1 MSTLENVVAFEQLLV
16 ALHPDRER
24 AGEQYS
30 ELHRQLV
37 RFFEWQ
43 CGYRPDEQADRVL
56 DLVIRKIAEGE
67 NIANL
72 QVYAFGVARLLLREG
87 RKLAARE
94 QAAHEQL
101 LSQIQHAEAVDPLEI
116 GDAQGQ
122 QAGFERC
129 LSSLSKENREIII
142 AYYTGEGASKIEAR
156 RRLAATLGTDLNAL
170 RVRAHR
176 IRTQLVRCMSHCGP
190 M

>member
-1 MSTLENVVAFEQLLV
+1 MSTSENVVAFEQLLV

-24 AGEQYS
+24 AGAQYS
-30 ELHRQLV
+30 ELHRELV

-43 CGYRPDEQADRVL
+43 AGYRPDEQADHVL
-56 DLVIRKIAEGE
+56 DRVIRKIAEGE
-67 NIANL
+67 SIVNL
-72 QVYAFGVARLLLREG
+72 RVYAFGVARLLLREG

-101 LSQIQHAEAVDPLEI
+101 LTHIQHVEMESQLES
-116 GDAQGQ
+116 GDGE

-129 LSSLSKENREIII
+129 LSSLSKENREIIL
-142 AYYTGEGASKIEAR
+142 AYYTGEGSTKIAAR
-156 RRLAATLGTDLNAL
+156 RKLAATFGTDLNAL

-176 IRTQLVRCMSHCGP
+176 IRMQLVRCMSRCVP